1 MPAFYRQG
9 VSAFL
14 QQAKFTADSSS
25 SLTKGTLL
33 IFTTLIIV
41 IGFLLAIVGYFGP
54 RVALDTH
61 FGIPELPDDLDAYLL
76 DDEARHSDITPGAE
90 KKIAWANPELK
101 NKTRFAFVY
110 LHGFSATRQES
121 MPVPGNIARHF
132 ESNIYYARLTGNG
145 RSDDAMAKGS
155 VNKWIND
162 AAQALA
168 IADSIGDQTIII
180 GCSTGASLGWW
191 IAHQEAFRKQ
201 IHSLVFLSPNFGVA
215 DPRAGILL
223 WPWGAQIAKAI
234 TGDYRESKPVSPE
247 HEKYWACRYPTE
259 SLLPMMG
266 MVKLTENYSPKQTPF
281 PVHVTYSPH
290 DDTVNALKI
299 SAFYKQL
306 ASTKETLVI
315 DQPEASSQHV
325 IVGDIL
331 APQNNDRV
339 TSSVIAF
346 IEKVS

>member
-1 MPAFYRQG
+1 MLAFYSKDE
-9 VSAFL
+9 SAL
-14 QQAKFTADSSS
+14 LWQAMFTADNSN
-25 SLTKGTLL
+25 SLIKGTLL
-33 IFTTLIIV
+33 IFTTVIIATGV
-41 IGFLLAIVGYFGP
+41 VLAFVGYFGP

-76 DDEARHSDITPGAE
+76 DDEARHADITPGAE
-90 KKIAWANPELK
+90 KKIAWADPELK

-121 MPVPGNIARHF
+121 MPVPGDIARHF

-168 IADSIGDQTIII
+168 IADRIGDQTIII

-191 IAHQEAFRKQ
+191 IAHQQAFRKQ

-234 TGDYRESKPVSPE
+234 TGEYRESEPVSPE

-266 MVKLTENYSPKQTPF
+266 MVKLTEDHSPKQTPF
-281 PVHVTYSPH
+281 PVHVTYSPY
-290 DDTVNALKI
+290 DDTVNASKI
-299 SAFYKQL
+299 RSFYDQL
-306 ASTKETLVI
+306 SSTKEALVI
-315 DQPEASSQHV
+315 DQPEAASQHV

-339 TSSVIAF
+339 TGSIIAF
-346 IEKVS
+346 IEGLK